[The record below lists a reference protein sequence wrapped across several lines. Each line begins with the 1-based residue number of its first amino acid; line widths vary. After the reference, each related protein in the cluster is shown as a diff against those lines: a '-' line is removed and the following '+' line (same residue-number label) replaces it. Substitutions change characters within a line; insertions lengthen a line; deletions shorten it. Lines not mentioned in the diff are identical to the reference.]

1 MAFQSIKRILPGAI
15 RDAGLEE
22 QVTSIQVLQTAEIV
36 LKRYWGEE
44 RAAFVAMRSYNQGVL
59 RLETHTP
66 AAAQE
71 IKAME
76 VRFMNEI
83 NRSLGAK
90 KIIKV
95 QCITL

>member
-15 RDAGLEE
+15 REAGLEE
-22 QVTSIQVLQTAEIV
+22 QVTSIQVLQTAETV

-44 RAAFVAMRSYNQGVL
+44 RAAFVSMRSYNEGVL
-59 RLETHTP
+59 RLETRTP

-71 IKAME
+71 VKAMQNK
-76 VRFMNEI
+76 FINEI
-83 NRSLGAK
+83 NRLLGAK
-90 KIIKV
+90 KIVKV